1 MNNPFS
7 ELINVLREE
16 GSFYNEPSFY
26 FAKVTSELP
35 NLKVMLNDMELN
47 KNNLLIDKSLLDR
60 HNYSVSCSNGSLTH
74 NLKDKLSVG
83 DKVEILFDNNAL
95 NVGDRVIML
104 RDNNKF
110 IIISKV
116 VSV

>member
-26 FAKVTSELP
+26 FAKVTSKLP
-35 NLKVMLNDMELN
+35 NLKVSLNDMELN
-47 KNNLLIDKSLLDR
+47 KNNLLIDK
-60 HNYSVSCSNGSLTH
+60 
-74 NLKDKLSVG
+74 
-83 DKVEILFDNNAL
+83 ILFDNNAL

-116 VSV
+116 VSI

>member
-47 KNNLLIDKSLLDR
+47 KHNLLIDKSLLDR
-60 HNYSVSCSNGSLTH
+60 HNYSVNCSNGSITH

-83 DKVEILFDNNAL
+83 DKV
-95 NVGDRVIML
+95 VML

-116 VSV
+116 VSI

>member
-26 FAKVTSELP
+26 FAKVTSKLP
-35 NLKVMLNDMELN
+35 NLKVSLNDMELN
-47 KNNLLIDKSLLDR
+47 KNNLLIDK
-60 HNYSVSCSNGSLTH
+60 
-74 NLKDKLSVG
+74 
-83 DKVEILFDNNAL
+83 ILFDNNVL

>member
-47 KNNLLIDKSLLDR
+47 KNNLLIDK
-60 HNYSVSCSNGSLTH
+60 
-74 NLKDKLSVG
+74 
-83 DKVEILFDNNAL
+83 ILFDNNAL

-116 VSV
+116 VSI

>member
-1 MNNPFS
+1 MS
-7 ELINVLREE
+7 I
-16 GSFYNEPSFY
+16 S
-26 FAKVTSELP
+26 
-35 NLKVMLNDMELN
+35 N

-60 HNYSVSCSNGSLTH
+60 HNYSVSCSNGSITH

-83 DKVEILFDNNAL
+83 DKV
-95 NVGDRVIML
+95 VML

-116 VSV
+116 VSI

>member
-60 HNYSVSCSNGSLTH
+60 HNYSITCSEGNINH
-74 NLKDKLSVG
+74 NLKDKLSIG
-83 DKVEILFDNNAL
+83 DKV
-95 NVGDRVIML
+95 VML
-104 RDNNKF
+104 RDGNKF

-116 VSV
+116 VSI

>member
-60 HNYSVSCSNGSLTH
+60 HNYSVSCSNGSITH

-83 DKVEILFDNNAL
+83 DKV
-95 NVGDRVIML
+95 VML

-116 VSV
+116 VSA

>member
-35 NLKVMLNDMELN
+35 NLKVMLNDMELK

-60 HNYSVSCSNGSLTH
+60 HNYSVSCSNGSITH

-83 DKVEILFDNNAL
+83 DKV
-95 NVGDRVIML
+95 VML

>member
-1 MNNPFS
+1 MADPFNK
-7 ELINVLREE
+7 LIEAIREE
-16 GSFYNEPSFY
+16 GKFYNEPSFY

-60 HNYSVSCSNGSLTH
+60 HNYSITCSEGNINH
-74 NLKDKLSVG
+74 NLKDKLSIG
-83 DKVEILFDNNAL
+83 DKV
-95 NVGDRVIML
+95 VML
-104 RDNNKF
+104 RDSNKF

-116 VSV
+116 VSI

>member
-35 NLKVMLNDMELN
+35 NLKVILNNMELD
-47 KNNLLIDKSLLDR
+47 KNNLLIDK
-60 HNYSVSCSNGSLTH
+60 
-74 NLKDKLSVG
+74 
-83 DKVEILFDNNAL
+83 ILFDNNAL
-95 NVGDRVIML
+95 NVGDRVVML

-116 VSV
+116 VSI

>member
-26 FAKVTSELP
+26 FAKVTSKLP
-35 NLKVMLNDMELN
+35 NLKVSLNDIKLN
-47 KNNLLIDKSLLDR
+47 KNNLLIDK
-60 HNYSVSCSNGSLTH
+60 
-74 NLKDKLSVG
+74 
-83 DKVEILFDNNAL
+83 ILFDNNAL

-116 VSV
+116 VSI

>member
-47 KNNLLIDKSLLDR
+47 KNNLLIDK
-60 HNYSVSCSNGSLTH
+60 
-74 NLKDKLSVG
+74 
-83 DKVEILFDNNAL
+83 ILFDNNAL

>member
-26 FAKVTSELP
+26 FAKITSELP

-60 HNYSVSCSNGSLTH
+60 HNYSVSCSNGSITH

-83 DKVEILFDNNAL
+83 DKV
-95 NVGDRVIML
+95 VML

-116 VSV
+116 VSI

>member
-1 MNNPFS
+1 MNNHFS

-16 GSFYNEPSFY
+16 GKFYNEPSFY

-60 HNYSVSCSNGSLTH
+60 HNYSVSCSNGSITH

-83 DKVEILFDNNAL
+83 D
-95 NVGDRVIML
+95 RVVML

>member
-26 FAKVTSELP
+26 FAKITSELP

-60 HNYSVSCSNGSLTH
+60 HNYSVSCSDGSITH

-83 DKVEILFDNNAL
+83 DKV
-95 NVGDRVIML
+95 VML

-116 VSV
+116 VSI

>member
-47 KNNLLIDKSLLDR
+47 KNNLLIDK
-60 HNYSVSCSNGSLTH
+60 
-74 NLKDKLSVG
+74 
-83 DKVEILFDNNAL
+83 ILFDNNAL
-95 NVGDRVIML
+95 NIGDRVIML

-116 VSV
+116 VSI

>member
-26 FAKVTSELP
+26 FAKVTSKLP
-35 NLKVMLNDMELN
+35 NLKVSLNDMELN
-47 KNNLLIDKSLLDR
+47 KNNLLIDK
-60 HNYSVSCSNGSLTH
+60 
-74 NLKDKLSVG
+74 
-83 DKVEILFDNNAL
+83 ILFDNNVL

-116 VSV
+116 VSI

>member
-35 NLKVMLNDMELN
+35 NLKVMLNDMELG
-47 KNNLLIDKSLLDR
+47 KNNLLIDKTLLDR
-60 HNYSVSCSNGSLTH
+60 HNYSISCAEGSITH

-83 DKVEILFDNNAL
+83 DKV
-95 NVGDRVIML
+95 VML

-116 VSV
+116 VSI

>member
-60 HNYSVSCSNGSLTH
+60 HNYSVSCSDGSITH

-83 DKVEILFDNNAL
+83 DKV
-95 NVGDRVIML
+95 VML